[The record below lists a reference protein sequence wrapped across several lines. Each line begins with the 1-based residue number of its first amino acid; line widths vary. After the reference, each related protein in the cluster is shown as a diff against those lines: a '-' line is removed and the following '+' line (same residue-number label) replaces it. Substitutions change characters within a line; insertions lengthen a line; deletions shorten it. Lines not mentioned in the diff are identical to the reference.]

1 MDKRDAVVVFKDR
14 LREVIAR
21 SGLSRAKFA
30 AACHI
35 ERSTLTQLLAE
46 KTVRLPRS
54 ETLIAIS
61 ASQQVSLDWLLGL
74 SQQDT
79 VATGILPGLEIAEGA
94 SSPADERLRAWHRQ
108 AEGYKIR
115 YVPASLPD
123 LLKTEDVIRYE
134 HGASGVREPSA
145 YMAEAAD
152 RLAYS
157 RKPDTD
163 IEVCSSVQSV
173 EALADGAGIWKR
185 LDIARRREQIERM
198 AQLIDELYPTVRWFL
213 FDGLDAYSAPYTV
226 FGPQRAVTYVGGMY
240 FVFNATEHIRV
251 LSRHFDGLIRMA
263 IVQPPDCARFLD
275 GLLERSR

>member
-1 MDKRDAVVVFKDR
+1 MDKRDAAIIFKDR

-30 AACHI
+30 AACDI

-54 ETLIAIS
+54 ETLTAIA

-74 SQQDT
+74 SQQDN

-94 SSPADERLRAWHRQ
+94 SSPADERLRTWHRQ

-134 HGASGVREPSA
+134 HSGPAESEPSNH
-145 YMAEAAD
+145 MVEAAEK
-152 RLAYS
+152 LAYS
-157 RKPDTD
+157 RKPETD
-163 IEVCSSVQSV
+163 IEICSTIQSV
-173 EALADGAGIWKR
+173 EAFADGAGVWKR
-185 LDIARRREQIERM
+185 LDVALRREQIERM
-198 AQLIDELYPTVRWFL
+198 ADLIDELYPTARWFL

-251 LSRHFDGLIRMA
+251 LSRHFDGLIRLA
-263 IVQPPDCARFLD
+263 VVQPPDCTRFLRD
-275 GLLERSR
+275 LLERCH